1 MDSENVN
8 FIIKKIPNPFR
19 KEREYH
25 HGEVRRRQG
34 LINLFKMLGKVDAVV
49 STFFGPGGEEFFRK
63 HGILTFKFKPHTRI
77 DEALKYIREK
87 YVVTAER

>member
-1 MDSENVN
+1 MYSENVN
-8 FIIKKIPNPFR
+8 LIKKIPNPFR

-49 STFFGPGGEEFFRK
+49 STFFGPGGE
-63 HGILTFKFKPHTRI
+63 
-77 DEALKYIREK
+77 
-87 YVVTAER
+87 